1 MEKNNTL
8 VIGLLVLLVGFGFG
22 YFIGNNPTSYKN
34 SGMHMMPNGTM
45 MRNTDNSME
54 HSMGMMMGNLVG
66 KTGDEFDEAFL
77 REMIV
82 HHQGAVVMAES
93 ALKYAK
99 HEEIK
104 NLSRAIISAQNK
116 EITDMQNWL
125 RNWYG
130 N

>member
-8 VIGLLVLLVGFGFG
+8 VIGLLVLLVGLGFG
-22 YFIGNNPTSYKN
+22 YFIGNNPTSDRN
-34 SGMHMMPNGTM
+34 SGMHMMSDGTM

-66 KTGDEFDEAFL
+66 KTGDDFDKAFL
-77 REMIV
+77 EEMIV

-93 ALKYAK
+93 AQKNAK
-99 HEEIK
+99 HQEIK
-104 NLSRAIISAQNK
+104 ELSSAIISAQNK
-116 EITDMQNWL
+116 EIKDMQNWL